1 MQFNKNTSSGR
12 TNIIAII
19 IKSLIGLI
27 VILGLVFFINKV
39 DFPAP
44 KKEIEK
50 IIQMKILKLLNKK
63 NLSIVIFSLF
73 SFSSFAEDKPVDI
86 WNIEKQE
93 TENISEENLSTE
105 SKQVVSESSVYKM
118 QSDKNEDSIK
128 LDQELTSKTIKIAG
142 IYDPQEYGLDI
153 NMWSN
158 SDGST
163 LKKLFNNID
172 KYELSKDASEIL
184 NISLLTNAYYPNQNI
199 TDQEF
204 LNFKTKWLIKNS
216 NLDLI
221 EEYLIKNQVTNLH
234 PELMRYMVD
243 RYLSQSDVK
252 KSCEIFS
259 KIKEPLEDEY
269 LSKFNLYCLINYGKN
284 EEAQLILDLKK
295 ELGFSD
301 EYFENKI
308 NYLLG
313 YIDELNKEI
322 SENSIL
328 DFHLAHRTNPEFTF
342 EPNKDTP
349 KLIWKY
355 LSSSNLLYK
364 IQDVEIS
371 DIEKISTIEKAT
383 HDKIYSEEELFE
395 FYKRFQFNIN
405 QLLNTKESYKS
416 LSSIEGK
423 ALVYQRLLLTEE
435 PKLKLE
441 LMKILKDIF
450 KSEGIEDAFD
460 EELRKYLK
468 QIDETDVP
476 SNFTTFY
483 NQYIKSDEIINRRIK
498 YNNKILHQSKLVNYF
513 NGDYAKSKIEED
525 LDKFLKKIK
534 KDKEYFLSKKDI
546 IFLEALKSDGIE
558 ISKKYENLYKVNKSE
573 MPSDIQKM
581 LDNKEIGAAL
591 LRVIEVIGPEKI
603 EDIDDDTVYFIINTL
618 NQLNTDSIR
627 NKLLLKVL
635 PLKV

>member
-1 MQFNKNTSSGR
+1 
-12 TNIIAII
+12 
-19 IKSLIGLI
+19 
-27 VILGLVFFINKV
+27 
-39 DFPAP
+39 
-44 KKEIEK
+44 
-50 IIQMKILKLLNKK
+50 MKILKLLNKK

-93 TENISEENLSTE
+93 TENISEENLSIE
-105 SKQVVSESSVYKM
+105 NKQVVSESSVYKM

-142 IYDPQEYGLDI
+142 LYDPQEYGLDI

-221 EEYLIKNQVTNLH
+221 EEYLIKNQVINIH

-313 YIDELNKEI
+313 YIDEVNKEI

-364 IQDVEIS
+364 IQDVEIT
-371 DIEKISTIEKAT
+371 DLEKISTVEKAT

-405 QLLNTKESYKS
+405 QLLNTKETYKS

-468 QIDETDVP
+468 QIDEIDVP

-483 NQYIKSDEIINRRIK
+483 NQYIKSDEIINKKIK

-558 ISKKYENLYKVNKSE
+558 ISKKYENLYKINKSE

-581 LDNKEIGAAL
+581 IDNKEIGAAL

-618 NQLNTDSIR
+618 NQLNADSIR

>member
-1 MQFNKNTSSGR
+1 
-12 TNIIAII
+12 
-19 IKSLIGLI
+19 
-27 VILGLVFFINKV
+27 
-39 DFPAP
+39 
-44 KKEIEK
+44 
-50 IIQMKILKLLNKK
+50 MKILKLLNNK
-63 NLSIVIFSLF
+63 NLSIIIISLLL
-73 SFSSFAEDKPVDI
+73 SVSSTAEEKPVDI
-86 WNIEKQE
+86 WNLDKKE
-93 TENISEENLSTE
+93 TQNISEENLSVE
-105 SKQVVSESSVYKM
+105 KNEEISQSSIYKM
-118 QSDKNEDSIK
+118 QSDKKEESIE
-128 LDQELTSKTIKIAG
+128 LDEELTSKTIKIAG
-142 IYDPQEYGLDI
+142 LYDPQDYGLSI
-153 NMWSN
+153 SMWSN
-158 SDGST
+158 SDGSI

-172 KYELSKDASEIL
+172 KYNLSKDASEIL
-184 NISLLTNAYYPNQNI
+184 NISLLTNAYYPSQNI
-199 TDQEF
+199 TEEEF
-204 LNFKTKWLIKNS
+204 LKFKTNWLIKES
-216 NLDLI
+216 NLELI
-221 EEYLIKNQVTNLH
+221 EEYLIKNQITNLH

-243 RYLSQSDVK
+243 KYLSQSNVK

-259 KIKEPLEDEY
+259 KIKEPLQNEY

-295 ELGFSD
+295 ELGFND
-301 EYFENKI
+301 EYFENKV
-308 NYLLG
+308 NYLFG
-313 YIDELNKEI
+313 YMDEANKEI

-328 DFHLAHRTNPEFTF
+328 DFHLAHRTNSEFIF
-342 EPNKDTP
+342 EPSKDTP

-364 IQDVEIS
+364 IQDVEIT
-371 DIEKISTIEKAT
+371 DIDKISTIEKAT
-383 HDKIYSEEELFE
+383 HDKNYSEDELFE

-441 LMKILKDIF
+441 LAKILKDIF
-450 KSEGIEDAFD
+450 ESEGIGNAFD
-460 EELRKYLK
+460 LELEKLLK
-468 QIDETDVP
+468 KIDEVDVP

-483 NQYIKSDEIINRRIK
+483 NQNIKDDAIINKKIK

-525 LDKFLKKIK
+525 LNKFLKKIK
-534 KDKEYFLSKKDI
+534 KDKKYFLSKKDI

-558 ISKKYENLYKVNKSE
+558 IPKKYENLYEINKSE

-591 LRVIEVIGPEKI
+591 LRIIEVIGPEKI

-618 NQLNTDSIR
+618 NQLNADLIR

>member
-1 MQFNKNTSSGR
+1 
-12 TNIIAII
+12 
-19 IKSLIGLI
+19 
-27 VILGLVFFINKV
+27 
-39 DFPAP
+39 
-44 KKEIEK
+44 
-50 IIQMKILKLLNKK
+50 MKMLKLLNKK
-63 NLSIVIFSLF
+63 NLSIIIFSLLIT
-73 SFSSFAEDKPVDI
+73 SSPFAEDKPVDI
-86 WNIEKQE
+86 WNIEKKE
-93 TENISEENLSTE
+93 VDTISEENLSDE
-105 SKQVVSESSVYKM
+105 NKQEVSESSIYKM
-118 QSDKNEDSIK
+118 QSDKKEDTIK
-128 LDQELTSKTIKIAG
+128 LDGELTSKTIKIAG
-142 IYDPQEYGLDI
+142 LYDPQDYGLSID
-153 NMWSN
+153 MWSN
-158 SDGST
+158 SDGLT

-172 KYELSKDASEIL
+172 KYDLSKDATEIL

-204 LNFKTKWLIKNS
+204 LKYKTKWLIKNS
-216 NLDLI
+216 DLDLI

-234 PELMRYMVD
+234 PELMRYIVD

-252 KSCEIFS
+252 RSCEIFS

-295 ELGFSD
+295 ELGFLD

-308 NYLLG
+308 NYLFG
-313 YIDELNKEI
+313 YIDEVNKEI

-328 DFHLAHRTNPEFTF
+328 DFHLAHRTNPEFKF

-364 IQDVEIS
+364 IQDVEIT

-383 HDKIYSEEELFE
+383 HDKNYSEEELFE

-460 EELRKYLK
+460 EELRKSLK

-483 NQYIKSDEIINRRIK
+483 NQYLKSDEIINKRIK

-534 KDKEYFLSKKDI
+534 KDKKYSLSKKDI

-591 LRVIEVIGPEKI
+591 LRIIEVIGPEKI

>member
-1 MQFNKNTSSGR
+1 
-12 TNIIAII
+12 
-19 IKSLIGLI
+19 
-27 VILGLVFFINKV
+27 
-39 DFPAP
+39 
-44 KKEIEK
+44 
-50 IIQMKILKLLNKK
+50 MKILKLLNKK
-63 NLSIVIFSLF
+63 NLSIVIFFLF
-73 SFSSFAEDKPVDI
+73 SLSSFAEDKPVDI

-93 TENISEENLSTE
+93 TENISEENLSIE
-105 SKQVVSESSVYKM
+105 NKQVVSESSVYKM

-142 IYDPQEYGLDI
+142 LYDPQEYGLDI

-163 LKKLFNNID
+163 IKKLFNNID

-204 LNFKTKWLIKNS
+204 LKFKTKWLIKNS

-313 YIDELNKEI
+313 YIDEVNKEI

-468 QIDETDVP
+468 QIDEIDVP

-483 NQYIKSDEIINRRIK
+483 NQYIKSDEIINKKIK

>member
-1 MQFNKNTSSGR
+1 
-12 TNIIAII
+12 
-19 IKSLIGLI
+19 
-27 VILGLVFFINKV
+27 
-39 DFPAP
+39 
-44 KKEIEK
+44 
-50 IIQMKILKLLNKK
+50 MKILKLLNKK
-63 NLSIVIFSLF
+63 NLSIIIISLLS
-73 SFSSFAEDKPVDI
+73 SFSSIAEEKPVDI
-86 WNIEKQE
+86 WNIDKQE
-93 TENISEENLSTE
+93 EETASEEIISIEKTE
-105 SKQVVSESSVYKM
+105 EISKSNIYKT
-118 QSDKNEDSIK
+118 QTDKNKDSIK
-128 LDQELTSKTIKIAG
+128 LDEDLSSKTIKIAG
-142 IYDPQEYGLDI
+142 LYDPQDYGLSI
-153 NMWSN
+153 SMWSN
-158 SDGST
+158 SDGLK
-163 LKKLFNNID
+163 LKKLFKNID
-172 KYELSKDASEIL
+172 KYKLSKDASEIL

-199 TDQEF
+199 TVDEF
-204 LNFKTKWLIKNS
+204 LKFKTNWLIKDS
-216 NLDLI
+216 NLELI
-221 EEYLIKNQVTNLH
+221 EEYLIKNQITNLH

-243 RYLSQSDVK
+243 KYLSQSNVK

-259 KIKEPLEDEY
+259 KIKEPLENEY

-295 ELGFSD
+295 ELGFED
-301 EYFENKI
+301 EYFENKV
-308 NYLLG
+308 NYLFG
-313 YIDELNKEI
+313 YIDEVNKEV

-342 EPNKDTP
+342 EPKKDTS

-355 LSSSNLLYK
+355 LSTSNLLYR
-364 IQDVEIS
+364 IQDLEIT
-371 DIEKISTIEKAT
+371 DIDKISTIEKAT
-383 HDKIYSEEELFE
+383 HDKNYSEEELFE

-450 KSEGIEDAFD
+450 ESEGIGNAFD
-460 EELRKYLK
+460 LELEKFLK
-468 QIDETDVP
+468 KIDEIDVP

-483 NQYIKSDEIINRRIK
+483 KQHIKNDEIINKKIK

-525 LDKFLKKIK
+525 LNKFLKKIK
-534 KDKEYFLSKKDI
+534 KDKKYFLSKKDI

-558 ISKKYENLYKVNKSE
+558 ISKKYENLYEINKSE
-573 MPSDIQKM
+573 MPTDIQKM
-581 LDNKEIGAAL
+581 IDNKEIGAAL
-591 LRVIEVIGPEKI
+591 LRIIEVIGPEKI

-618 NQLNTDSIR
+618 NQLNADLIR

>member
-1 MQFNKNTSSGR
+1 
-12 TNIIAII
+12 
-19 IKSLIGLI
+19 
-27 VILGLVFFINKV
+27 
-39 DFPAP
+39 
-44 KKEIEK
+44 
-50 IIQMKILKLLNKK
+50 MKILKLLNKK

-93 TENISEENLSTE
+93 TENISEENLSIE
-105 SKQVVSESSVYKM
+105 NKQVVSESSVYKM

-142 IYDPQEYGLDI
+142 LYDPQEYGLDI

-204 LNFKTKWLIKNS
+204 LKFKTKWLIKNS

-221 EEYLIKNQVTNLH
+221 EEYLIKNQVTNIH

-313 YIDELNKEI
+313 YIDEVNKEI

-460 EELRKYLK
+460 EELRKSLK

-483 NQYIKSDEIINRRIK
+483 NQYIKSDEIINKRIK

>member
-1 MQFNKNTSSGR
+1 
-12 TNIIAII
+12 
-19 IKSLIGLI
+19 
-27 VILGLVFFINKV
+27 
-39 DFPAP
+39 
-44 KKEIEK
+44 
-50 IIQMKILKLLNKK
+50 MKILKLLNNT
-63 NLSIVIFSLF
+63 NLSIIFISLLL
-73 SFSSFAEDKPVDI
+73 SLSSIAEEKPVDI
-86 WNIEKQE
+86 WNLDKKE
-93 TENISEENLSTE
+93 TQNISEENLSVEKNEET
-105 SKQVVSESSVYKM
+105 SQGSIYKM
-118 QSDKNEDSIK
+118 QSDRKKESIK
-128 LDQELTSKTIKIAG
+128 LDEELTSKTIKIAG
-142 IYDPQEYGLDI
+142 LYDPQDYGLSI

-158 SDGST
+158 SDGSI

-172 KYELSKDASEIL
+172 KYNLSKDASEIL

-199 TDQEF
+199 TEEEF
-204 LNFKTKWLIKNS
+204 LKFKTNWLIKES
-216 NLDLI
+216 NLELI
-221 EEYLIKNQVTNLH
+221 EEYLIKNQITNLH

-243 RYLSQSDVK
+243 KYLSQSNVK
-252 KSCEIFS
+252 KACEIFS
-259 KIKEPLEDEY
+259 KIKEPLQNEY

-295 ELGFSD
+295 ELGFND
-301 EYFENKI
+301 EYFENKV
-308 NYLLG
+308 NYLFG
-313 YIDELNKEI
+313 YMDEANKEI

-328 DFHLAHRTNPEFTF
+328 DFHLAHRTNSDFTF
-342 EPNKDTP
+342 EPNKDTS

-364 IQDVEIS
+364 IQDVETT
-371 DIEKISTIEKAT
+371 DIDKISTIEKAT
-383 HDKIYSEEELFE
+383 HDKNYSEVELFE

-405 QLLNTKESYKS
+405 QLLNTKDSYKS

-441 LMKILKDIF
+441 LAKILKDIF
-450 KSEGIEDAFD
+450 ESEGIGNAFD
-460 EELRKYLK
+460 LELEKLLK
-468 QIDETDVP
+468 KIDEVDVP

-483 NQYIKSDEIINRRIK
+483 NKNIKDDAIINKKIK

-525 LDKFLKKIK
+525 LNKFLKKIK
-534 KDKEYFLSKKDI
+534 KDKKYFLSKKDI

-558 ISKKYENLYKVNKSE
+558 IPQKYENLYEINKSE

-591 LRVIEVIGPEKI
+591 LRIIEVIGPEKI

-618 NQLNTDSIR
+618 NQLNADLIR

>member
-1 MQFNKNTSSGR
+1 
-12 TNIIAII
+12 
-19 IKSLIGLI
+19 
-27 VILGLVFFINKV
+27 
-39 DFPAP
+39 
-44 KKEIEK
+44 
-50 IIQMKILKLLNKK
+50 MKILKLLNKK

-105 SKQVVSESSVYKM
+105 NEQVVSESSVYKM

-142 IYDPQEYGLDI
+142 LYDPQEYGLDI

-204 LNFKTKWLIKNS
+204 LKFKTKWLIKNS

-313 YIDELNKEI
+313 YIDEVNKEI

-468 QIDETDVP
+468 QIDEIDVP

-483 NQYIKSDEIINRRIK
+483 NQYIKSDEIINKKIK

-534 KDKEYFLSKKDI
+534 KDKKYSLSKKDI

-591 LRVIEVIGPEKI
+591 LRIIEVIGPEKI